1 MKKVIKLG
9 MNITLLAVFLG
20 MILLPIGFMGI
31 IKYEEDSN
39 VLSAQ
44 DSKGDGQPVFKSVD
58 DPNAKV
64 PEDVQEMILKMEREY
79 YQKQNGGFVEDI
91 ERTEEQELIE
101 TDEETPDI
109 VEAN

>member
-1 MKKVIKLG
+1 MKKIIKLG

-20 MILLPIGFMGI
+20 IILLPTGFMGI
-31 IKYEEDSN
+31 IKYEENSN

-44 DSKGDGQPVFKSVD
+44 DSKEGGQPVFKSVD